1 MEMEQQRLSMER
13 MEERLKML
21 KEMEDR
27 MEQQRLEN
35 ASLKAM
41 MMEFMRSNGR
51 HPPLMM
57 GQLGWVSVYLLR
69 SRTSYG
75 LCGHIFFL
83 TVCEILI

>member
-51 HPPLMM
+51 HPP
-57 GQLGWVSVYLLR
+57 
-69 SRTSYG
+69 
-75 LCGHIFFL
+75 
-83 TVCEILI
+83 